1 MSQERRLHMNKFI
14 SVIGIIL
21 VMVGT
26 ILSLW
31 SVLKTK
37 GDEVQTPVWHDHQQK
52 NFKKDKKKVIIGT
65 GLIIWGSL
73 FQIIGTLI

>member
-1 MSQERRLHMNKFI
+1 MNKFI
-14 SVIGIIL
+14 SIIGIIL

-37 GDEVQTPVWHDHQQK
+37 GDEVQTPVWHDHQQE
-52 NFKKDKKKVIIGT
+52 NFKKEKKKVIVGT
-65 GLIIWGSL
+65 VLIILGSL
-73 FQIIGTLI
+73 FQITGTLI

>member
-1 MSQERRLHMNKFI
+1 MNKFT

-21 VMVGT
+21 VMAGT

-37 GDEVQTPVWHDHQQK
+37 GDEVQTAAYHDHQQE

-65 GLIIWGSL
+65 VLIILGSL
-73 FQIIGTLI
+73 LQIMGTLI